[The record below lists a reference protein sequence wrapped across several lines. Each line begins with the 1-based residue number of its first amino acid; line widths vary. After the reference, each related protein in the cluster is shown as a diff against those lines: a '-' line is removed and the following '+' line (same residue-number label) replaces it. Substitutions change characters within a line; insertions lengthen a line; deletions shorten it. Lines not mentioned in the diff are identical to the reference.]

1 MSKFFDLAN
10 NVILEARK
18 SELTYEERRVKDS
31 VDAVLVEA
39 PEGIKEELQTLADGI
54 IATREIID
62 EYTSKYKDLQAEA
75 KKRCNELFD
84 EGDKVLTR
92 SVILTKDVMRLTKV
106 VPKIKK
112 VTDTKA
118 LEKLV
123 LEIAKLCETQQ
134 DAISKQI
141 KEMIEACEYV
151 SEEMTKPAEKILV
164 DKKELVTEGITDFVK
179 RIANK
184 LTRFKDAIVSFIEKF
199 DKNEEKIADKL
210 AEAKEIK

>member
-1 MSKFFDLAN
+1 
-10 NVILEARK
+10 
-18 SELTYEERRVKDS
+18 
-31 VDAVLVEA
+31 
-39 PEGIKEELQTLADGI
+39 
-54 IATREIID
+54 
-62 EYTSKYKDLQAEA
+62 
-75 KKRCNELFD
+75 
-84 EGDKVLTR
+84 
-92 SVILTKDVMRLTKV
+92 MRLTKV

-123 LEIAKLCETQQ
+123 LEIAKLCEKQQ
-134 DAISKQI
+134 DATSKQI

-164 DKKELVTEGITDFVK
+164 DKKELVTEGIADFVK

>member
-10 NVILEARK
+10 TVILEARK

-31 VDAVLVEA
+31 IDAVLVEA
-39 PEGIKEELQTLADGI
+39 PAGIKEELQTLADGI

-62 EYTSKYKDLQAEA
+62 EYTSKYKDLQSEA

-112 VTDTKA
+112 VTDAKA

-134 DAISKQI
+134 DATSKQI

-151 SEEMTKPAEKILV
+151 SEEMAKPAEKVLV
-164 DKKELVTEGITDFVK
+164 DKKEVVTEGIAEFVK